1 MKVVSQVKELSVK
14 ELSVKKL
21 SGRETVLQSLKLIL
35 KMVISTM
42 LIILGTKLDFAKL
55 ELLELKCPSLFRP
68 FWKPFLW
75 NKKRERHSP
84 SSKTL
89 GRHLFLRWMVWFLW
103 NIYWFL
109 MLNPWG
115 KEIYIGSP
123 KGLANIS
130 ENYRV

>member
-68 FWKPFLW
+68 F
-75 NKKRERHSP
+75 
-84 SSKTL
+84 
-89 GRHLFLRWMVWFLW
+89 
-103 NIYWFL
+103 
-109 MLNPWG
+109 
-115 KEIYIGSP
+115 
-123 KGLANIS
+123 
-130 ENYRV
+130 